1 MIHKKVSEILVEAF
15 LKILRSYSEQF
26 PSPKLSFVKNY
37 EEILKIL
44 EINPVPMQALLG
56 IISHESSF
64 TLYLL
69 CFFIK
74 LIRERFSHFIF
85 I

>member
-1 MIHKKVSEILVEAF
+1 MSNFLV
-15 LKILRSYSEQF
+15 
-26 PSPKLSFVKNY
+26 LSFVKNS